1 MDSKMKWIKKILG
14 VTALE
19 SEISKARQEAE
30 QYKKEVE
37 QYKKESEE
45 LQSDAKNRATALN
58 EPYIEI
64 VAMEL
69 NNENPSLGSVEL
81 DWNEHFVK
89 KLRAMGYPGKTD
101 EIVVDLWF
109 QDVCRNILLETYE
122 QEQANRAVGTGDNIR
137 YISRRDL
144 GGGKTEVS

>member
-1 MDSKMKWIKKILG
+1 MNWLKQILG
-14 VTALE
+14 INKLKEDLRIAKDLLSKAEIEKAE
-19 SEISKARQEAE
+19 SEALNEAL
-30 QYKKEVE
+30 K
-37 QYKKESEE
+37 
-45 LQSDAKNRATALN
+45 SDAKLLATTAG

-64 VAMEL
+64 VTMEL
-69 NNENPSLGSVEL
+69 NSENPSLGSFEL

-122 QEQANRAVGTGDNIR
+122 QEQANRAGGSGDNIR

-144 GGGKTEVS
+144 GNGKTEVS

>member
-30 QYKKEVE
+30 QYKKEAE
-37 QYKKESEE
+37 QYKKETEE
-45 LQSDAKNRATALN
+45 LQSDAKSRATALN

-69 NNENPSLGSVEL
+69 NTDNPSLGSFEL
-81 DWNEHFVK
+81 DWNEQFIK
-89 KLRAMGYPGKTD
+89 KLRAMGYPGPTD
-101 EIVVDLWF
+101 EVVIDLWF

-122 QEQANRAVGTGDNIR
+122 QEQANRAVGDNVR
-137 YISRRDL
+137 YISRRDI